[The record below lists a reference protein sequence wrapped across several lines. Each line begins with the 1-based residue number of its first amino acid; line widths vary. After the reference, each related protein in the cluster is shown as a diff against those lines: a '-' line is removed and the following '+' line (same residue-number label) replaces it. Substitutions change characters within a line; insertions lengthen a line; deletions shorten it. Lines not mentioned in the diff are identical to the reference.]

1 MSFWMHMLHSSIARL
16 GVLLGAHLALGLV
29 VYCNGLRIYW
39 YSNEVTIDRLI
50 LHDDLADARST
61 ALCNT
66 KLHILASW
74 PVDRLD
80 LHRRIVSIP

>member
-1 MSFWMHMLHSSIARL
+1 MLHSSIARL

-39 YSNEVTIDRLI
+39 YSNEVTIVRLI

-61 ALCNT
+61 GATCAHSEPYTLYPTPDNPYT
-66 KLHILASW
+66 LHDT
-74 PVDRLD
+74 P
-80 LHRRIVSIP
+80 